1 MKFEIMGQKEKWLI
15 FGKDGNG
22 VEYKGNILYEENIN
36 YISKY
41 ECMKILEC
49 LMNMKFLRYS

>member
-22 VEYKGNILYEENIN
+22 VEYKGNIVL
-36 YISKY
+36 K
-41 ECMKILEC
+41 
-49 LMNMKFLRYS
+49 